1 MTEIR
6 LIDVQHSKDINLP
19 NEPFI
24 LFGRLIPKYSDGNG
38 VGKRSFLH
46 RRTLLKCAF
55 PTKIMISNR

>member
-1 MTEIR
+1 MTVTR

-19 NEPFI
+19 NEPFK
-24 LFGRLIPKYSDGNG
+24 LFGRLIPKYSDG

-55 PTKIMISNR
+55 RTSIMILNK